1 MFHWQDFSRAS
12 RLLRRS
18 PGFTA
23 IAILT
28 LGLGIGATT
37 AIFSVVN
44 GVLLRP
50 LPLAGAADIVS
61 IQTRW
66 TDSGR
71 LSPRVTG
78 GDWDDLRQSATA
90 FQSMSVYYGGDM
102 GIQFGDKAEFTS
114 TFFVNAAFFDVLAA
128 TPEAGRYFSPDEAG
142 RSAVVGRDFAQRH
155 FGAPAA
161 AVGRTLRFD
170 EIGRAHV

>member
-1 MFHWQDFSRAS
+1 MFLWQDFIRAS
-12 RLLRRS
+12 RFLRRS

-50 LPLAGAADIVS
+50 LPLAAAADIVS

-102 GIQFGDKAEFTS
+102 GIQFGDKAEIY
-114 TFFVNAAFFDVLAA
+114 LHLLRQRGILRR
-128 TPEAGRYFSPDEAG
+128 PRRRPRGRPLLQP
-142 RSAVVGRDFAQRH
+142 R
-155 FGAPAA
+155 
-161 AVGRTLRFD
+161 
-170 EIGRAHV
+170 